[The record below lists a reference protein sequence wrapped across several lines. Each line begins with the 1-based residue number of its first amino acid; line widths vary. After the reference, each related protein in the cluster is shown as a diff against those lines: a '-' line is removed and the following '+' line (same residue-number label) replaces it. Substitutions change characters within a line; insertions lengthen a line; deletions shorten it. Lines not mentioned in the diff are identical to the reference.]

1 MPKRTASRSKRGNI
15 RNIRNIGRTTPVKP
29 PAETLS
35 EETPP
40 RRKVMI
46 AGVAGALLLFFATY
60 LLRFDRVVG
69 MFGDDAWYALLAKAL
84 ATGQGYAL
92 INSPSAGIMPI
103 YPPAFPW
110 LLSLVYRLSPQFP
123 QNLWL
128 LKSVSIAAMLGI
140 GVVTYIYVK
149 SERKLSPHLALGIA
163 AATALNPAFVF
174 LATSSVMSE
183 CVFTLGL
190 LLTVLV
196 IERGVRAEGGRAYWH
211 IAIGGALA
219 SFTFLTRSLGLGLIL
234 AVVTYLLKERLIRA
248 AAIFVVVVVLLAG
261 SWTLYAWKQA
271 PTPEQRNEQNS
282 YIVQSYT
289 SQFAKDDPRAAI
301 KQPSFLGDLLRR
313 SLNNGARMLEYNIGA
328 LVAYPLYR
336 AAEPLA
342 AKNREYWSALLSLL
356 LSLIVGA
363 GFVAALRE
371 RVTLAEL
378 GALFSV
384 MVVAAW
390 TFASFRFVLPLLPF
404 GILYFI
410 LGLRAIC
417 RLLQRLFG
425 APRARAQR
433 AVLLSVVALTVAFNT
448 YANVAYGLSLRAPAT
463 GQPAWRRAFEDNVA
477 LIQWIGEHIPK
488 EDALTCQN
496 PALVHL
502 YTGHKTVGTVD
513 PAGHWEL
520 WKRLGVRY
528 AVLTSIRPLKEPS
541 AAQKRYRLLYTT
553 DNMKLRVLDFG
564 EAASRLPW
572 IDDP

>member
-1 MPKRTASRSKRGNI
+1 MA
-15 RNIRNIGRTTPVKP
+15 
-29 PAETLS
+29 
-35 EETPP
+35 
-40 RRKVMI
+40 I
-46 AGVAGALLLFFATY
+46 AGVTGALLFFFATY

-69 MFGDDAWYALLAKAL
+69 MFGDDAWYALLAKGL

-103 YPPAFPW
+103 YPPAFPS
-110 LLSLVYRLSPQFP
+110 LLSLAYRLSPQFP

-128 LKSVSIAAMLGI
+128 LKSVSIAAMLGV
-140 GVVTYIYVK
+140 GVATYIYFK

-190 LLTVLV
+190 TLTVLV
-196 IERGVRAEGGRAYWH
+196 IERGVRAEGSRLYWH

-219 SFTFLTRSLGLGLIL
+219 SFTFLTRSLGIGLIL
-234 AVVTYLLKERLIRA
+234 AVAAYLLKERLIRA
-248 AAIFVVVVVLLAG
+248 AVIFAVVVGLLAG
-261 SWTLYAWKQA
+261 SWTLYAWKRA

-289 SQFAKDDPRAAI
+289 SQFAKDDPALL
-301 KQPSFLGDLLRR
+301 KQPSFLGNLLGR
-313 SLNNGARMLEYNIGA
+313 SLNNYARTLEYNIGA

-342 AKNREYWSALLSLL
+342 AKPREYWSALLSLL
-356 LSLIVGA
+356 LSLIVIT
-363 GFVAALRE
+363 GFVEALRE

-378 GALFSV
+378 SALFSV
-384 MVVAAW
+384 MVVVAW
-390 TFASFRFVLPLLPF
+390 AFASFRFVLPLLPF
-404 GILYFI
+404 GIFYFL

-417 RLLQRLFG
+417 RMSQRLFG

-433 AVLLSVVALTVAFNT
+433 AVLLSAVALTIASNT
-448 YANVAYGLSLRAPAT
+448 YANVAYGLSLRGPAT
-463 GQPAWRRAFEDNVA
+463 ERPAWLRSFEENVT

-488 EDALTCQN
+488 EDALACQN
-496 PALVHL
+496 PALVYL
-502 YTGHKTVGTVD
+502 YTGHKTVGTLD

-528 AVLTSIRPLKEPS
+528 AALTSIRPLKEPN
-541 AAQKRYRLLYTT
+541 AAQKRYRALYTT
-553 DNMKLRVLDFG
+553 ENMKLRVLDFG
-564 EAASRLPW
+564 EAATRLPW
-572 IDDP
+572 VDEP